1 MRAGRNAYL
10 TAIHAALNNLV
21 RQRIAQNNQDPI
33 SPAEIE
39 AIKNAVKP
47 AVESAIRSSLSFWDS
62 LKNQDDLIAFG
73 HVAFI
78 GSDITTRDFTF
89 PELQGGSN
97 RFVLNG
103 SMRVRPTRPI
113 FDRCAAPRAALQ
125 AQKAE
130 IQGLQSMR
138 HGLQQQ
144 LQTASPAAKPAII
157 DQVQALA
164 VAIAEREA
172 ELPALEA
179 ALRACETRF
188 QDVFH
193 DFDLVV
199 VER

>member
-1 MRAGRNAYL
+1 
-10 TAIHAALNNLV
+10 
-21 RQRIAQNNQDPI
+21 
-33 SPAEIE
+33 
-39 AIKNAVKP
+39 
-47 AVESAIRSSLSFWDS
+47 
-62 LKNQDDLIAFG
+62 
-73 HVAFI
+73 
-78 GSDITTRDFTF
+78 
-89 PELQGGSN
+89 
-97 RFVLNG
+97 
-103 SMRVRPTRPI
+103 
-113 FDRCAAPRAALQ
+113 LQ

-130 IQGLQSMR
+130 IHGLQSMR

-157 DQVQALA
+157 NQIQALA